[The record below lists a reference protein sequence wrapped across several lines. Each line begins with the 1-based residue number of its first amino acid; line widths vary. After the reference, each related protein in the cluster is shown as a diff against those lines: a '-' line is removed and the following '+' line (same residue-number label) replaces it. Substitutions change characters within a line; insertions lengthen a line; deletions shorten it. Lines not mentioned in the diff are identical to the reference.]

1 MCRRIR
7 AGYCS
12 DRKARG
18 FVVILRRLAF
28 FVFILGCFE
37 VHGAFGCRF
46 TVRETGFVDLG
57 FDPYLLYC
65 YVKSE
70 GGPDVGSNLE
80 EVALGELA
88 DSNIRFE
95 LINVDKQ
102 QDDPAMEHLDLSATV
117 SFPAF
122 VLVSPDG
129 QSLRLR
135 IGGVQ
140 SISEGFRSM
149 LKEVLSSAK
158 REEIVKHCIDTY
170 GVLLLIEG
178 PEEEENK
185 RAREAATAAVERVG
199 SELEY
204 LPKPISHAPALVV
217 VDSNS
222 LGGEN
227 VLLWSLGMEA
237 GQVDAPHAAI
247 IYGRARWM
255 GPLFR
260 GEQITEDNLAAIL
273 YVVGDTCECG
283 LDRRWLQG
291 TMLPASWGREL
302 QELAAQ
308 NLGYDP
314 ENPMVK
320 MEIGSI
326 IGRGGVS
333 YSGAGFGYQE
343 LVIEPEPNSSLEAD
357 VPAEVNVVEEPQIF
371 GAQESP
377 RNPGEVDIY
386 RPVGVMAFGAIGFT
400 AIIVVV
406 GIAVAVRRRK
416 I

>member
-1 MCRRIR
+1 M
-7 AGYCS
+7 
-12 DRKARG
+12 
-18 FVVILRRLAF
+18 ILRRLAF

-37 VHGAFGCRF
+37 VQGAFGCRF

-57 FDPYLLYC
+57 FDPYFLYG
-65 YVKSE
+65 YVKSD
-70 GGPDVGSNLE
+70 GGPDVGSILE

-88 DSNIRFE
+88 ESNIRFE
-95 LINVDKQ
+95 LINVDEQ
-102 QDDPAMEHLDLSATV
+102 QDDPAIKHLDLSATV

-140 SISEGFRSM
+140 PFSEGFRSAV
-149 LKEVLSSAK
+149 KEVLSSPK
-158 REEIVKHCIDTY
+158 RDEIVKQCIDKY

-178 PEEEENK
+178 PDEAENK
-185 RAREAATAAVERVG
+185 RAREAAAAAVERVG
-199 SELEY
+199 SEMEF
-204 LPKPISHAPALVV
+204 LPKPISHPPALVV

-222 LGGEN
+222 LADEK

-247 IYGRARWM
+247 LYGRARWI
-255 GPLFR
+255 GPLFK

-273 YVVGDTCECG
+273 FVVGDTCECG

-291 TMLPASWGREL
+291 TMLPAAWGRDL
-302 QELAAQ
+302 QELMAK

-320 MEIGSI
+320 MEMGSI
-326 IGRGGVS
+326 LGRGGAS
-333 YSGAGFGYQE
+333 YPGVGFGYQE
-343 LVIEPEPNSSLEAD
+343 LVIEPEPNSAFEAV
-357 VPAEVNVVEEPQIF
+357 VPEEANAVEEPESV
-371 GAQESP
+371 GAQEVP

-386 RPVGVMAFGAIGFT
+386 RPIGVMAFGAIGLT
-400 AIIVVV
+400 AIVVV
-406 GIAVAVRRRK
+406 VGVGVVVRRRR